1 MEKNEKTRKEKEFSF
16 DVRRSIILASY
27 INSWSMPEYRL
38 VMEDGGKNIR
48 IEVYYFPA
56 LDEDSPARFATVGL
70 SNTKR
75 KSSGEL
81 FGVEWMLALQKDMGG
96 ESVDRI
102 YNYLCDLMAHHIENI
117 DGSKIPRV
125 MGESDLAPQGWSTKA
140 FLLDELRGESE
151 GLEHIKIGSQEVRV
165 LWALPITGKEADL
178 VVKSGVEVFDE
189 YMENIDYSI
198 IDTLRP

>member
-1 MEKNEKTRKEKEFSF
+1 
-16 DVRRSIILASY
+16 
-27 INSWSMPEYRL
+27 
-38 VMEDGGKNIR
+38 MEDGGKNIR